1 MKIRGYTV
9 LLIAALTLVLL
20 TGCAPAA
27 EAVRALETAEEAV
40 EQRVDAMEDTVENAI
55 RPTAPAPAAAILSA
69 EEARE
74 IALGHAGLAA
84 GEADRLRTELEADER
99 IPHYDI
105 EFHHGHWEY
114 EYEIHA
120 ETGDILSWEKD
131 T

>member
-27 EAVRALETAEEAV
+27 EAVRALETAEETV
-40 EQRVDAMEDTVENAI
+40 EQRVDAMEDTVENAV
-55 RPTAPAPAAAILSA
+55 RPAAAVRLSA
-69 EEARE
+69 EEARK

-84 GEADRLRTELEADER
+84 GEADWLHTELEADER

>member
-1 MKIRGYTV
+1 MKNRGYTV

-40 EQRVDAMEDTVENAI
+40 EQRVEVWEDTVENAV
-55 RPTAPAPAAAILSA
+55 RPAAAAILSA

-84 GEADRLRTELEADER
+84 GEADRLHAELEADER